1 MAHVLKISQDKAA
14 SIIQHD
20 FREHKCGENVDE
32 NLSNLNEYHIFQNS
46 NAWEQYQTD
55 LKNCKMQKRADVNT
69 LASWIITLPKDI
81 DIGSDEEKKFF
92 DGARTFL
99 QERYPNT
106 YVGDA
111 IHRDEPKSRP
121 HMHYLFIPKV
131 KEIKNEK
138 VRDPATGKLKMTGR
152 RIETGRYKISAKEL
166 LTRADLSSF
175 HGNLN
180 DYMKNILGREV
191 GILNDSVKEAG
202 GNLSLSEYRLKM
214 ERQDAIKKQ
223 QEYERQRLL
232 LRLSNS
238 LSKRKENLFV
248 KELETE
254 KAKLLTDKVTIQNSQ
269 NEILLERKKNSEYL
283 NVLDQKAAELNKK
296 EKELAVK
303 EAEKQAELQKAKVVQ
318 KEYQA
323 KIIALEEKEK
333 SLAEKRQAAQTL
345 LDHAAI
351 IKKEIEENQS
361 QIEKEK
367 REISLRSEQLEQ
379 EEENARK
386 FLAKEH
392 LKNILQDKE
401 MQNVMTSADILAAAQ
416 AAARNKIRTE
426 WQRPKL
432 SDEEIDDRF
441 RYKVKEYVRE
451 IGKTL
456 VKENDEKIKIITDI
470 YKSAKD
476 PLGIKLARKQKEYS
490 DWLKE
495 TAEDREKAKD
505 LFGHSKIS
513 DAEYRKIIQAK
524 QQEIHLIKE
533 QIILKFREI
542 FRNRAEEK
550 RISLMQE
557 QEQTQL
563 QQQQQQQTEK
573 KGVSREQRRDDWS
586 R

>member
-32 NLSNLNEYHIFQNS
+32 NLSNLNEYHVFQNS

-81 DIGSDEEKKFF
+81 DVGTDEEKKFF

-138 VRDPATGKLKMTGR
+138 VRDPATGKLKKTGKK
-152 RIETGRYKISAKEL
+152 IETGRYKISAKEL

-175 HGNLN
+175 HGDLN

-232 LRLSNS
+232 LRLSNL

-254 KAKLLTDKVTIQNSQ
+254 KAKLLTDKVTIQNAQ
-269 NEILLERKKNSEYL
+269 NEILLDRKKNSEYL
-283 NVLDQKAAELNKK
+283 NVLNQKAVELNKK
-296 EKELAVK
+296 EKE
-303 EAEKQAELQKAKVVQ
+303 
-318 KEYQA
+318 YQT
-323 KIIALEEKEK
+323 KSIALENERQSIQNREANLASSEKEITK
-333 SLAEKRQAAQTL
+333 TKDFLAQKAIQLQQEEINIQQRRESVNATLAAAETTLKNAKKREEIVSKRE
-345 LDHAAI
+345 AAI
-351 IKKEIEENQS
+351 AEIRPDIKATKLKHEIEELEAQLKSPEMKPKTLEEMEQIARGMVNPEYLELTKQLKELKKKLKTARNSRSIDEYKIDNDIRRVKDRMDWIKGEGLKPEEYNIANQ
-361 QIEKEK
+361 KY
-367 REISLRSEQLEQ
+367 LELQ
-379 EEENARK
+379 EEEA
-386 FLAKEH
+386 AKEQ
-392 LKNILQDKE
+392 KRQEI
-401 MQNVMTSADILAAAQ
+401 TSLLAAKKQ
-416 AAARNKIRTE
+416 EYEYNNSGAAAWLMENAHE
-426 WQRPKL
+426 WP
-432 SDEEIDDRF
+432 
-441 RYKVKEYVRE
+441 
-451 IGKTL
+451 L
-456 VKENDEKIKIITDI
+456 VAEKINEVRQERE
-470 YKSAKD
+470 A
-476 PLGIKLARKQKEYS
+476 AAKQKS
-490 DWLKE
+490 
-495 TAEDREKAKD
+495 
-505 LFGHSKIS
+505 
-513 DAEYRKIIQAK
+513 
-524 QQEIHLIKE
+524 QQ
-533 QIILKFREI
+533 QDQPR
-542 FRNRAEEK
+542 
-550 RISLMQE
+550 
-557 QEQTQL
+557 
-563 QQQQQQQTEK
+563 QQQQMQK
-573 KGVSREQRRDDWS
+573 KGVERQRKRDDWS

>member
-81 DIGSDEEKKFF
+81 DVGSDEEKKFF

-138 VRDPATGKLKMTGR
+138 VRDPATGKLKKTGKK
-152 RIETGRYKISAKEL
+152 IETGRYKISAKEL

-175 HGNLN
+175 HGDLN

-223 QEYERQRLL
+223 QEYERQRSMLDE
-232 LRLSNS
+232 
-238 LSKRKENLFV
+238 K
-248 KELETE
+248 E
-254 KAKLLTDKVTIQNSQ
+254 KAAAEEIEKQKAELNQKQVAADREKAVALASQ
-269 NEILLERKKNSEYL
+269 KKNSEHL
-283 NVLDQKAAELNKK
+283 NALDQKAVELNKK
-296 EKELAVK
+296 EKELAAK

-318 KEYQA
+318 EEYQA

-333 SLAEKRQAAQTL
+333 SLAEERQAAQTL
-345 LDHAAI
+345 LDRAVT
-351 IKKEIEENQS
+351 IKKEIEEKQS
-361 QIEKEK
+361 QIEREK
-367 REISLRSEQLEQ
+367 QEISLRSEQLEQ

-392 LKNILQDKE
+392 LKNILQDEE
-401 MQNVMTSADILAAAQ
+401 MQNVMTSADVFATAQ
-416 AAARNKIRTE
+416 AVARNRIRSE
-426 WQRPKL
+426 YHRPKL
-432 SDEEIDDRF
+432 SDEEVDNRF
-441 RYKVKEYVRE
+441 GYKVKEYVRE
-451 IGKTL
+451 IGQNL
-456 VKENDEKIKIITDI
+456 VKENDEKIKVITNI
-470 YKSAKD
+470 YKAMKD
-476 PLGIKLARKQKEYS
+476 PAGIKLARKQKEYS
-490 DWLKE
+490 AWLKE

-505 LFGHSKIS
+505 DIWGRSKIS
-513 DAEYRKIIQAK
+513 NAEYRKIIQK
-524 QQEIHLIKE
+524 KEQEILLIKD

-542 FRNRAEEK
+542 FRNRSEEK
-550 RISLMQE
+550 RISFMQKQA
-557 QEQTQL
+557 QE
-563 QQQQQQQTEK
+563 QQQQQQQQQAEK
-573 KGVSREQRRDDWS
+573 KGVSRERKRDDWS